1 MTVTDV
7 AEGALP
13 VDDTALVERAKE
25 LFPTIRD
32 AALDA
37 EAARHL
43 PDGPVAAY
51 KEAGLVRTLQ
61 PKRWGG
67 SEASFTTAFEVAME
81 LGRADGSHGWCM
93 TYWADHSYLLALF
106 PEQAQ
111 ADVWGVDE
119 DAMIAT
125 SFAPAGE
132 VEVVDSGY
140 RLKGSWAWASGITH
154 SGWIIVGAL
163 VFGGDHPEFRL
174 FLVPREDFEVEDVW
188 HNAGLRATGS
198 DTVSI
203 DGAFVPAH
211 RTMTM
216 DLMREAEAPGAETN
230 TSPLYRVPL
239 IAAYEYA
246 LLGPSIG
253 AARGAVDAWIEWSK
267 PKMHSYTGEQVAANA
282 PQQIRLAS
290 VEAKIDSAE
299 LMVRRALGVIETW
312 QPLDLDDRVRNR
324 RDFAFAMRTVVA
336 AMDELIQVG
345 GASGLFDSSPLQR
358 AWRDVHAISMHVSMN
373 YEAAA
378 ENFGRRRLG
387 LDLNPRDPFF

>member
-1 MTVTDV
+1 MSEVSSTPP
-7 AEGALP
+7 P
-13 VDDTALVERAKE
+13 VNSPELVEKAKG
-25 LFPTIRD
+25 LFPLIREG
-32 AALDA
+32 ALDA

-43 PDGPVAAY
+43 QDGPVSAY

-67 SEASFTTAFEVAME
+67 HEASFTTAFEVAME

-93 TYWADHSYLLALF
+93 TYWADHAYLLALF
-106 PEQAQ
+106 GEGAQ
-111 ADVWGVDE
+111 ADVWGEDE

-132 VEVVDSGY
+132 VEVVDGGY
-140 RLKGSWAWASGITH
+140 RLKGDWAWASGVTH

-163 VFGGDHPEFRL
+163 IFGGEHPEFRL
-174 FLVPREDFEVEDVW
+174 FLVPREDFSVEDVW

-216 DLMREAEAPGAETN
+216 DLMREAKSPGAETN

-246 LLGPSIG
+246 LLGPAIG
-253 AARGAVDAWIEWSK
+253 AARGAVDAWIEWTK

-290 VEAKIDSAE
+290 VEGKIDSAE
-299 LMVRRALGVIETW
+299 LMVRRALATIEDW
-312 QPLDLDDRVRNR
+312 HPLDIDDRVRNR
-324 RDFAFAMRTVVA
+324 LDFTFAMRTVVA

-373 YEAAA
+373 FEAAA
-378 ENFGRRRLG
+378 ENYGRRRLG
-387 LDLNPRDPFF
+387 IDLNPRDPFF